1 MLGVGGGGQQEA
13 PGGAGQGHD
22 EHAALIGAHLRPGG
36 RHGAAAAASLPRCG
50 GVCGQAA
57 GDGVDEQAGAGQGV
71 PQAQVRPAVPLQSDN
86 HNKFPLL
93 ARATRRGH
101 DGHAL
106 RAPPLGGDGVRG
118 QDLGVELGQE
128 AGGVLARVAL
138 RPDLG
143 AFEQGGDDVEVVLGG
158 LGQERSHRAR
168 RGLQG
173 GGAPGLGPL
182 GGVPGGPQQGLD
194 IARGLG
200 RGLPDGRAQG
210 LKDPG
215 CDEEPVR
222 LGAQRLPVQG
232 PGEAGGL
239 LRVGQ
244 QGQEGGVAAGSGP
257 RPSGGISSGID
268 SGHGGGTGG
277 GTGLTGLGRTG
288 VRGYGR
294 RVLAQPAAQSTQV
307 HGGQSHQGAGEEV
320 DGGVALGRFTVPAQ
334 LVADGGAHDV
344 QECGR
349 GRFCA
354 QQDRGCAGGQGHASS
369 AQVPGEGLGVGGAAN
384 DDCHL

>member
-22 EHAALIGAHLRPGG
+22 EHAALVGAHLRPGSG
-36 RHGAAAAASLPRCG
+36 HGAAVAASLPRCS

-57 GDGVDEQAGAGQGV
+57 GDGVDEQAGTGQGV
-71 PQAQVRPAVPLQSDN
+71 PQAQVRPAVPLQSDD
-86 HNKFPLL
+86 HNKLPLL

-101 DGHAL
+101 DGHTL
-106 RAPPLGGDGVRG
+106 RAPPLRRDGVRG
-118 QDLGVELGQE
+118 QDLGIELGQE

-138 RPDLG
+138 GPDLG
-143 AFEQGGDDVEVVLGG
+143 AFEEGGDDVEVVLGG
-158 LGQERSHRAR
+158 LGQERSHRAC
-168 RGLQG
+168 RGQQG

-200 RGLPDGRAQG
+200 RGLPDGGAQG

-215 CDEEPVR
+215 CDEEPLR

-244 QGQEGGVAAGSGP
+244 QSQEGGVAAGSGP
-257 RPSGGISSGID
+257 GPGDGINS
-268 SGHGGGTGG
+268 GTGCGCG
-277 GTGLTGLGRTG
+277 GPGLTGLGRTG
-288 VRGYGR
+288 TRGCGR
-294 RVLAQPAAQSTQV
+294 RVLAQPAAQSAQV
-307 HGGQSHQGAGEEV
+307 HGGQPHQGAGEEV

-354 QQDRGCAGGQGHASS
+354 
-369 AQVPGEGLGVGGAAN
+369 
-384 DDCHL
+384 